1 MKRILISLIIVL
13 FIFILYSYSKITNKK
28 DDLDTITL
36 SEVTHSVFYAPF
48 YVSIE
53 KGYFKEE
60 GININLVLTPGADKV
75 ASLYYQMMLI
85 LDYLVQKLL
94 YIFIIIQVR
103 NC

>member
-53 KGYFKEE
+53 
-60 GININLVLTPGADKV
+60 I
-75 ASLYYQMMLI
+75 
-85 LDYLVQKLL
+85 
-94 YIFIIIQVR
+94 
-103 NC
+103 